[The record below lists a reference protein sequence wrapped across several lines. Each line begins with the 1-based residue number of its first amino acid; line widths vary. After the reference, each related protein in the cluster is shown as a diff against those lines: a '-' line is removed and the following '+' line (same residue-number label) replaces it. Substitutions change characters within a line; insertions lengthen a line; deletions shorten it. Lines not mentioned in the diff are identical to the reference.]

1 MFEGGQPSSFCAAK
15 MQQEGADMRTFV
27 MVPFFI
33 GGAALLV
40 TGLIVHATG
49 NYIDSMMGG
58 GKDAEGE

>member
-1 MFEGGQPSSFCAAK
+1 
-15 MQQEGADMRTFV
+15 MRTFV